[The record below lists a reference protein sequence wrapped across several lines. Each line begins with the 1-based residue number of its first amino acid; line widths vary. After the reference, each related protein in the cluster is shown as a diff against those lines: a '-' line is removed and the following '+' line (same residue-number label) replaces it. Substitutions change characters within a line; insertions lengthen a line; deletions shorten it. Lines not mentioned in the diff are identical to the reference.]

1 MNDVWE
7 KYCVDKPLQDYM
19 FAADQNENSYYSDN
33 YDPIE
38 VQRRTAQSE
47 FIFLCDVTELCQMN

>member
-1 MNDVWE
+1 
-7 KYCVDKPLQDYM
+7 VDKPLQDYM
-19 FAADQNENSYYSDN
+19 FADDQNDSYYSDNYN

-47 FIFLCDVTELCQMN
+47 FCYVCDGTKPC